1 MKGFVKKS
9 AVFMLIFS
17 LFLMV
22 SGSTEAQTKITLWS
36 MFSGGEGYIMTDLI
50 EQFNAEHPD
59 IVLEEQLIEWDQ
71 YYNKLMTGLLADEA
85 PNVGIMHLAVLP
97 DYASRA
103 VC

>member
-1 MKGFVKKS
+1 MKGFIKKS

-17 LFLMV
+17 LFLML
-22 SGSTEAQTKITLWS
+22 SGSTEAQTKITLWTL
-36 MFSGGEGYIMTDLI
+36 FGGGEGYIMTNLV

-59 IVLEEQLIEWDQ
+59 IVLEEQIIEWDQ

-97 DYASRA
+97 D
-103 VC
+103 